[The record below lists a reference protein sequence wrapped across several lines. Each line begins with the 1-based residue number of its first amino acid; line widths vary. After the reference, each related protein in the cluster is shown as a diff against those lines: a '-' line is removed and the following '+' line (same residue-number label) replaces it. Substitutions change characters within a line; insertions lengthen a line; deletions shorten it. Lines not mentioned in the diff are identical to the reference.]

1 MAYETAPKP
10 KRTRKWIV
18 RILLGLVVLAL
29 IGGTGFMLMMK
40 IKFAD
45 FQPPQSPPGVIVS
58 AAIEKE
64 FVDKIEAIGTAAA
77 NQSAMLT
84 ATVTETIKTINVN
97 EGEYVEAG
105 TVIVE
110 LNNDEERATM
120 NEAEKSFSRYDQL
133 ARTKIGSE
141 ARRDEERA
149 RLEVAKSQFEK
160 RTITAPFNGVLGIRK
175 VSVGD
180 LVTPGT
186 VITTI
191 DEMDPIK
198 LEFSVPEGYLAVL
211 KPGLEINATSEAY
224 PGELFKG
231 VVSAIDSRVNTGTR
245 AIMINA
251 RIPNADGRLRPGLL
265 MKVDIVRSSRQ
276 ALAIP
281 EEAIVSAGE
290 KKTVLVVGEDKKVTE
305 KTITSGNRQAGYIE
319 ILSGLNQGEKVII
332 EGLQKAHDGGEV
344 VIAGEKTIEQ
354 TMTDAVEYS
363 NERKREAF
371 PEESAA
377 APAADPQAAPAT
389 AEPSADTPLAPDT
402 APQTQ
407 PETQPAPETEAP
419 AQAPA
424 AENTDAPAAEPTPDV
439 KTTE

>member
-10 KRTRKWIV
+10 KRARKWII
-18 RILLGLVVLAL
+18 RILLGLVVLGL
-29 IGGTGFMLMMK
+29 IGGTGFMLWMK

-45 FQPPQSPPGVIVS
+45 FQPPQTAPGVIVS
-58 AAIEKE
+58 AVVDQE

-84 ATVTETIKTINVN
+84 STVTETIKTINVN

-110 LNNDEERATM
+110 LNSDEEQATF
-120 NEAEKSFSRYDQL
+120 NEAEKSFARYDQL

-149 RLEVAKSQFEK
+149 RLDVAKSQLDK
-160 RTITAPFNGVLGIRK
+160 RRIVAPFNGVLGIRK

-186 VITTI
+186 LITTI

-198 LEFSVPEGYLAVL
+198 LEFSVPESFLAVL

-224 PGELFKG
+224 PGQIFKG

-265 MKVDIVRSSRQ
+265 MKVDIVKSSRT

-281 EEAIVSAGE
+281 EEAIISAGE

-305 KTITSGNRQAGYIE
+305 KTVTSGNRQAGYVE
-319 ILSGLNQGEKVII
+319 ILSGLNKGEKVII
-332 EGLQKAHDGGEV
+332 EGLQKAHNGGDAEIV
-344 VIAGEKTIEQ
+344 GEKTIQ
-354 TMTDAVEYS
+354 QSMTDAVEYS
-363 NERKREAF
+363 NDRKREAF
-371 PEESAA
+371 PDQIEA
-377 APAADPQAAPAT
+377 APAVEPAAPEAT
-389 AEPSADTPLAPDT
+389 PIEQAP
-402 APQTQ
+402 A
-407 PETQPAPETEAP
+407 EAP
-419 AQAPA
+419 ASEAAPESA
-424 AENTDAPAAEPTPDV
+424 TESTAEPTPDV
-439 KTTE
+439 KPTE